1 MKMPMKDAIAPL
13 RFASLLQRFRRSNDI
28 AETVA
33 KARFLRRAHAE
44 RPNVGTRSL
53 SSGRPKA
60 GPVGFA
66 HPPLLTLAGLVVPA
80 LLVPGAART
89 QTPGAEEAR
98 LIEFGKEIFKSKAVC
113 QYCHK
118 WDASGDQGYGGNAL
132 SLRATQLTPE
142 QLTEVVKCGR
152 PGTGMPYHDRFA
164 YTDKRCYGFTREQMG
179 KDMPPAGNDFLS
191 NREVEAVVKY
201 LFAKDVGKGPS
212 TYDDCVDFWGKDT
225 KQCDPMKPK

>member
-1 MKMPMKDAIAPL
+1 MTATGATLVSRRSRFPWVNALADEMKMKVVMARYASAL
-13 RFASLLQRFRRSNDI
+13 VLAAFASL
-28 AETVA
+28 
-33 KARFLRRAHAE
+33 
-44 RPNVGTRSL
+44 
-53 SSGRPKA
+53 
-60 GPVGFA
+60 
-66 HPPLLTLAGLVVPA
+66 A
-80 LLVPGAART
+80 LLAPMAARA
-89 QTPGAEEAR
+89 QTPLSAEEAR

-132 SLRATQLTPE
+132 SLRITQLTPE

-164 YTDKRCYGFTREQMG
+164 YTDKRCYGYTRDEMG

-191 NREVEAVVKY
+191 NREVDAVVKY
-201 LFAKDVGKGPS
+201 LFAKDVGKGPA

-225 KQCDPMKPK
+225 KQCDPMKK

>member
-13 RFASLLQRFRRSNDI
+13 RFVSLLQRFRRSNDI
-28 AETVA
+28 TETVERA
-33 KARFLRRAHAE
+33 KARSSRCARAE
-44 RPNVGTRSL
+44 RPNVGTLR
-53 SSGRPKA
+53 
-60 GPVGFA
+60 FA
-66 HPPLLTLAGLVVPA
+66 HPTLLIVAALVVPA
-80 LLVPGAART
+80 LLVPGAARA
-89 QTPGAEEAR
+89 QTPSAEEAR

-142 QLTEVVKCGR
+142 QLTEVVNCGR

-201 LFAKDVGKGPS
+201 LFAKDVGKGPA
-212 TYDDCVDFWGKDT
+212 TYEDCVDFWGKDT
-225 KQCDPMKPK
+225 KQCDAMKPK